1 MLQTLRIHAVHPRL
15 SLHLGGS
22 FAVAVS
28 ALAAL
33 AVPRRRHAKSVRLDV
48 TNAPSRLAG
57 PPRQG
62 PGPDSP
68 LDPGATGEAAV
79 PLAMSE
85 PVGGGAD
92 KGEEPQ
98 DGVGEVDPDGV
109 LHALDA
115 AVALGV
121 LIDVHLAEDAEQRD
135 PQDEEHQ
142 VPRPHEPEAQDEGY
156 QVQHSREGG
165 QAADHLCVDP
175 FAVDICA
182 LLVGAAQVD
191 AVQRADGDSEGELQ
205 NVDGGEDDVGE
216 PG

>member
-1 MLQTLRIHAVHPRL
+1 MLEALRVHTVHPHL
-15 SLHLGGS
+15 PLHLGRS
-22 FAVAVS
+22 CAVAES

-33 AVPRRRHAKSVRLDV
+33 AVLGRRRAQRVRLDV
-48 TNAPSRLAG
+48 INALLRLAG
-57 PPRQG
+57 PPQQG
-62 PGPDSP
+62 PGPVSP

-115 AVALGV
+115 AVALGI

-142 VPRPHEPEAQDEGY
+142 VPRPHEPEAQDEGH
-156 QVQHSREGG
+156 QVQHGCKGG

-175 FAVDICA
+175 FAVDVCA

-191 AVQRADGDSEGELQ
+191 TVERADGDGEGELHD
-205 NVDGGEDDVGE
+205 VDGGEDDVGE
-216 PG
+216 TG